1 MATKK
6 ENTTKKAETKKK
18 TTTKKATTKKPTK
31 KAEVVEEPIVT
42 GTVEA
47 TEEIIGISEPVEI
60 GVNGDPAVVTPIEE
74 PIVEEKVI
82 EEPKVEEKPA
92 KKITKKISQSF
103 GYIWNGQMIEF

>member
-6 ENTTKKAETKKK
+6 ENTTKKAETK
-18 TTTKKATTKKPTK
+18 KKATTKKPTK

-47 TEEIIGISEPVEI
+47 TEEIIGISEPAEI
-60 GVNGDPAVVTPIEE
+60 GVNGDTAVVTPIEE

-92 KKITKKISQSF
+92 KKITKKISQNF